1 MKVTFLIPPVLDGT
15 ADVDR
20 CFGCNYC
27 IYFLPLLPILY
38 AATLLK
44 GEVGAVSII
53 DFPANKKTGND
64 FKKFIESDDSQVYV
78 FYTVYL
84 CQKTDLIARN
94 MLRQKRRNA
103 YFIFSGPQASY
114 SPEAFLDQE
123 DTFAVRGEPEF
134 IIRELVRAW
143 ESKSDLSGI
152 KGVSFRRGGKIV
164 HNAYPDFIAD
174 IDLIPIPDRTML
186 DHKPYFNPK
195 LHRIPHTA
203 ALTSRGCF
211 GKCWFCVPNS
221 LSYAREL
228 EHKKHCGK
236 KPPPRLHSVERVI
249 KEFTNIAALGF
260 KSVSII
266 DDEFLWD
273 EKRTC
278 EICAGIKDLRLEWS
292 CLARPDMVSE
302 RGVEAMARAG
312 CAYVDMGT
320 ESFSR
325 EILADIKKD
334 MRPEDTRRA
343 VQLLKKYKIEVEL
356 NILFGASPKETE
368 ETIKYTIREAKRLDV
383 DYVLFSITNP
393 FPGTDFYCAAKKEGW
408 MFYGDYIP
416 VDSAKNAIISYPHL
430 SKRKLEQLC
439 SYAYLSYY
447 LNPRYII
454 KQLLAIKD
462 LKDLA
467 NKFSTFLTFLQKNF
481 LKRC

>member
-1 MKVTFLIPPVLDGT
+1 MKVTFLIPPVLDAT

-44 GEVGAVSII
+44 GETETLSII
-53 DFPANKKTGND
+53 DFPAQKKTKKD
-64 FKKFIESDDSQVYV
+64 FQDFVAGDDSDIYI

-84 CQKTDLIARN
+84 CQKTDLIARA
-94 MLRQKRRNA
+94 MLRQGGRGA
-103 YFIFSGPQASY
+103 YFIFCGPQASY

-123 DTFAVRGEPEF
+123 GTFAVRGEPEF
-134 IIRELVRAW
+134 IIRELVGALK
-143 ESKSDLSGI
+143 SKSDLSKI
-152 KGVSFRRGGKIV
+152 KGISYRRGGEII
-164 HNAYPDFIAD
+164 HNPYPDFIAD
-174 IDLIPIPDRTML
+174 IDRIPIPDRTLL

-195 LHRIPHTA
+195 LHSIPHTA

-211 GKCWFCVPNS
+211 GQCWFCVPNS
-221 LSYAREL
+221 LSYVREL
-228 EHKKHCGK
+228 EHKKHFGK

-249 KEFTNIAALGF
+249 KEFTDIAELGF

-278 EICAGIKDLRLEWS
+278 EICAGIKDLGLEWS

-302 RGVEAMARAG
+302 KAVAAMAKAG

-320 ESFSR
+320 ESFSQD
-325 EILADIKKD
+325 ILMDIKKD
-334 MRPEDTRRA
+334 MRPQDTRRA
-343 VQLLKKYKIEVEL
+343 VELLKKYKIEVEL
-356 NILFGASPKETE
+356 NILFGATPKETE
-368 ETIKYTIREAKRLDV
+368 ETIKYTIREAKRLNV

-393 FPGTDFYCAAKKEGW
+393 FPGTDFYQAAKKEGW
-408 MFYGDYIP
+408 LFYGDYIP
-416 VDSAKNAIISYPHL
+416 VDSAKSAIISYPHL

-454 KQLLAIKD
+454 KQLLAIKS

-467 NKFSTFLTFLQKNF
+467 NKFSTFAAFLKKNF